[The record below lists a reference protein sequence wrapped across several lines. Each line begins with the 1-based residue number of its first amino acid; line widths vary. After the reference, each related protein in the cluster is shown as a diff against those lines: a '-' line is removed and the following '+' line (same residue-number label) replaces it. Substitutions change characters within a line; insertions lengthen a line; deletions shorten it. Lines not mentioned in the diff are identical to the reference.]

1 MILLD
6 TNILI
11 EIFKGNSTIATQL
24 ENIND
29 NFGISSITQMELYY
43 GAFNKR
49 EINLLD
55 KLLAN
60 FYIYHLT
67 PAISLKAVE
76 LIKTYSKSHN
86 LTLPDA
92 LIAATAIVKQTPLIT
107 LNLKDFK
114 YIEELELIKLN

>member
-11 EIFKGNSTIATQL
+11 EIFKGNESIATKL
-24 ENIND
+24 SSLDEN
-29 NFGISSITQMELYY
+29 FVISSITQMELYY

-49 EINLLD
+49 EILQLD
-55 KLLAN
+55 KFLSD

-67 PAISLKAVE
+67 PAISIKAVE

-86 LTLPDA
+86 LNLLDA
-92 LIAATAIVKQTPLIT
+92 LIAATAIIKQTPLIT
-107 LNLKDFK
+107 LNLKDSK
-114 YIEELELIKLN
+114 YIDELEIITI

>member
-11 EIFKGNSTIATQL
+11 EIFKGNKNIAL
-24 ENIND
+24 KLSSID
-29 NFGISSITQMELYY
+29 DCFAISSISQMELFY
-43 GAFNKR
+43 GAFNKK
-49 EINLLD
+49 EINQLERFLSD
-55 KLLAN
+55 

-67 PAISLKAVE
+67 PAISTKAVE

-86 LTLPDA
+86 LNLPDS
-92 LIAATAIVKQTPLIT
+92 LIAATAIIKKTPLIT

-114 YIEELELIKLN
+114 YIKELELIII